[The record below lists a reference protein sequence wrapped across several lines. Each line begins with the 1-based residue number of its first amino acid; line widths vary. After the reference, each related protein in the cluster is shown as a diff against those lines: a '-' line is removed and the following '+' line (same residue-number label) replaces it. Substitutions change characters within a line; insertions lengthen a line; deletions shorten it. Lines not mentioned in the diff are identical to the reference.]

1 VRYEKKF
8 GAFQDWK
15 VLLCVE
21 ESKAGSFTR
30 MLEAGG
36 AKVLGSTP
44 PFQNVAHVTHAFIS
58 KFNIQGNFE
67 DNILSRFS
75 QVRLEQLRK
84 MQVRHEYDSCQRA
97 YLLRRPFFRANLR
110 AVQSCGPP
118 AEEVARGPVIAFFAN
133 VPG

>member
-1 VRYEKKF
+1 MRYEKKF

-44 PFQNVAHVTHAFIS
+44 PFQNIAHVTHAFIS

-84 MQVRHEYDSCQRA
+84 MQVRHGKFAGKFGQIFGQCKVAGR
-97 YLLRRPFFRANLR
+97 LRRR
-110 AVQSCGPP
+110 
-118 AEEVARGPVIAFFAN
+118 
-133 VPG
+133 